1 MLNTCLFYRYFFN
14 VDGFSEKMSQK
25 TLFTKIIDGD
35 IPSDILYQDG
45 VCFCIKDIQPQA
57 PTHVLLI
64 PRQPLP
70 KLSDAQENDAELLG
84 QLMLRVGDVTRL
96 LGIDDAFR
104 VVINNGEGAG
114 QTVFHLHLHILAG
127 KTFKENS
134 LSMA

>member
-1 MLNTCLFYRYFFN
+1 
-14 VDGFSEKMSQK
+14 MSQK

-35 IPSDILYQDG
+35 IPSNILYQDDL
-45 VCFCIKDIQPQA
+45 CFCIKDIQPQA

-64 PRQPLP
+64 PRQPIP
-70 KLSDAQENDAELLG
+70 KLSEAQKGDAELLG